1 MVVIQ
6 TEGLCKRYGPIQAVQ
21 NLNLRIEK
29 GEVYGF
35 LGPNGAGKTTTIL
48 MLLGM
53 VAPTDGRIVVLGQ
66 EVKGLDVGLRAR
78 IGVVP
83 EHQSLYDE
91 MTAWEYLTFFSHLH
105 GVEEPV
111 LRISE
116 LLEYF
121 DLLHCRDVRLG
132 EYSHGMR
139 QKINICRGL
148 LHDPELLILDEPVL
162 GLDPATVRLVRDLL
176 LAERQRGKT
185 ALISSHMLSEIE
197 KTADRVG
204 IMSEGELVAEG
215 PIEIITGTVAEI
227 SELEI
232 ELEQPHPTIN
242 ERLRTLPHVLNVS
255 QRGNRL
261 LVQVEE
267 LQVARS
273 AVSQTI
279 SESGGTIVGF
289 RVRSPD
295 LEDAFLAI
303 TQGHVQRLREKV
315 MR

>member
-1 MVVIQ
+1 MVIQ
-6 TEGLCKRYGPIQAVQ
+6 TEGLCKRYGSIQAVK
-21 NLNLRIEK
+21 NLNLHIEK

-53 VAPTDGRIVVLGQ
+53 VAPTEGRIVVLGQ
-66 EVKGLDVGLRAR
+66 EVKGLDANLRAR

-83 EHQSLYDE
+83 EHQALYNE
-91 MTAWEYLTFFSHLH
+91 MTAWEYLTFFCHLH
-105 GVEEPV
+105 GVEEPGTRV
-111 LRISE
+111 SE

-121 DLLHCRDVRLG
+121 DLLPYRDVRLG

-148 LHDPELLILDEPVL
+148 LHDPDLLILDEPVL
-162 GLDPATVRLVRDLL
+162 GLDPATVRLVRDLI
-176 LAERQRGKT
+176 LAERERGKT
-185 ALISSHMLSEIE
+185 VLISSHMLSEIE

-204 IMSEGELVAEG
+204 ILSEGELIAEG
-215 PIEIITGTVAEI
+215 PIELITGAVEQVN
-227 SELEI
+227 ELEI
-232 ELEQPHPTIN
+232 ELEEPLPRIAEKLQA
-242 ERLRTLPHVLNVS
+242 LPHVINVS
-255 QRGNRL
+255 RKGNRL

-273 AVSQTI
+273 AVSQAI
-279 SESGGTIVGF
+279 VEDGGTIVGF
-289 RVRSPD
+289 KIRSPD

-303 TQGHVQRLREKV
+303 TQGHVQRLREELT
-315 MR
+315 

>member
-1 MVVIQ
+1 MMVIQ

-21 NLNLRIEK
+21 HLNLRIEK

-53 VAPTDGRIVVLGQ
+53 VPPTEGRALVLGQ
-66 EVKGLDVGLRAR
+66 EVKGLDADLRAR

-91 MTAWEYLTFFSHLH
+91 MTAWEYLTLFSHLH
-105 GVEEPV
+105 GVEEPGSRV
-111 LRISE
+111 SE

-121 DLLHCRDVRLG
+121 DLLHYRDVRLG

-148 LHDPELLILDEPVL
+148 LHDPDLLILDEPVL
-162 GLDPATVRLVRDLL
+162 GLDPASVRLVRDLI
-176 LAERQRGKT
+176 LAERERGKT

-215 PIEIITGTVAEI
+215 PIEIITGAVKEI

-232 ELEQPHPTIN
+232 ELEEPHPTIS
-242 ERLRTLPHVLNVS
+242 ERLRALPHVLNVS

-267 LQVARS
+267 LRVARS
-273 AVSQTI
+273 TVSQAI
-279 SESGGTIVGF
+279 SEGGGTIVGF
-289 RVRSPD
+289 RVRGPD

-303 TQGHVQRLREKV
+303 TQGHVQRLREEIG
-315 MR
+315 